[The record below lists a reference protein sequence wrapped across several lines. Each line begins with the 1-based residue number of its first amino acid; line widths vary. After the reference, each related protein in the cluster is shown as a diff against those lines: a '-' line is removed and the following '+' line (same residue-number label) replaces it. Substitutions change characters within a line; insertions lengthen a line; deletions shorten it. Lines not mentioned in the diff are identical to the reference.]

1 MKTSKHNT
9 ALLLAVNSGEAP
21 LVEFLVNKG
30 NKLYLLHFYLVL
42 FHLQKRTHAKFSVYF
57 SVVAAAYG
65 ASPKREPLGMITAVM
80 SFLSSKLSHQSAEGN
95 IKHLLWRCKKIN

>member
-9 ALLLAVNSGEAP
+9 ALLLAANSGEAP

-30 NKLYLLHFYLVL
+30 NKLYLLHFYLSFLSLTKTYTRQV
-42 FHLQKRTHAKFSVYF
+42 FFVYF

-95 IKHLLWRCKKIN
+95 IKHLLWR